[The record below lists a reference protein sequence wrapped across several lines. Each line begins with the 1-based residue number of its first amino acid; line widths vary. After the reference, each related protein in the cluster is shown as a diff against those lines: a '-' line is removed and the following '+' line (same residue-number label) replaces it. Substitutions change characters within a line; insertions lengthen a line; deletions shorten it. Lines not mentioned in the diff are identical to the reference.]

1 MASEKQYIE
10 LFHSVRALLEA
21 NSCQPLNLQRD
32 EALSLLEKKGLP
44 TQKNERYKYI
54 DVQAAFAPDYGLNL
68 KRLPMVEDPYKRFH
82 CNVPNLTTQVV
93 YVVNDV
99 VAQLQNGNTSA
110 AEGVQVMSLCK
121 AEEKMPGFIAQF
133 YHKAA
138 GREYD
143 GVTAL
148 NTLLAQDGLLVYLPA
163 GLKLEHTLQI
173 VSVASAGVDMMS
185 NRRILV
191 VAEEGV
197 EASLLFC
204 DHVEGEHRYLTTQV
218 IEVFAG
224 HQASLDLYAVEETRE
239 NCTRF
244 CNIYVEQQADS
255 KVSYN
260 GITLHT
266 GVSCNRLDMR
276 LLGEGAHAAAAG
288 AVIADGHELA
298 DNNILIHHASP
309 ACTSDML
316 YKYVLDGKATGA
328 WAGKVLVSEGAQK
341 TASEQINANL
351 CASPEARVYSQP
363 MLEIYAD
370 DVKCNHGSTI
380 GKLDE
385 AALFYMRQ
393 RGIEEQEARL
403 LLQHAF
409 VNDVLQRVEIEQLRE
424 RLSHLVDLRFR
435 GQLSRCKGC
444 KMCKLPELK

>member
-1 MASEKQYIE
+1 MASEKQYID

-21 NSCQPLNLQRD
+21 HSCAALNARRD
-32 EALSLLEKKGLP
+32 EALRLLEQYGLP
-44 TQKNERYKYI
+44 TAKTERYKYI
-54 DVQAAFAPDYGLNL
+54 NVQEAFAPDYGLNL
-68 KRLPMVEDPYKRFH
+68 KRLPLVENPYKSFH
-82 CNVPNLTTQVV
+82 CNVPNLSTRLF

-99 VAQLQNGNTSA
+99 VVLPET
-110 AEGVQVMSLCK
+110 AEAESIEGLKVMTLCE
-121 AEEKMPGFIAQF
+121 AEKKMPGFIEQF

-143 GVTAL
+143 GVTSL
-148 NTLLAQDGLLVYLPA
+148 NTLLAQDGILVYLPA

-173 VSVASAGVDMMS
+173 VSVASAGMDMMA

-191 VAEEGV
+191 VAEEDV

-204 DHVEGEHRYLTTQV
+204 DHAEGRQRYLTTQV
-218 IEVFAG
+218 IEVFADCN
-224 HQASLDLYAVEETRE
+224 AKVALYGVEETQE

-244 CNIYVEQQADS
+244 CNLYVEQQAGS

-266 GVSCNRLDMR
+266 GMSCTRADMR
-276 LLGEGAHAAAAG
+276 LLGEEAHAEAAG
-288 AVIADGHELA
+288 AVIADGRELV
-298 DNNILIHHASP
+298 DNNILIHHAAP

-316 YKYVLDGKATGA
+316 YKYVLDGKSVGA
-328 WAGKVLVSEGAQK
+328 WAGKVLVSQGAQK
-341 TASEQINANL
+341 TLSEQINANL
-351 CASPEARVYSQP
+351 CASSEARAYSQP

-380 GKLDE
+380 GKLDD

-393 RGIEEQEARL
+393 RGIEEREARL

-409 VNDVLQRVEIEQLRE
+409 VNDVLQRVEIEQLRD
-424 RLSHLVDLRFR
+424 RLSYLVDLRFR

-444 KMCKLPELK
+444 KMCKLPEVK

>member
-10 LFHSVRALLEA
+10 LLHSVRSLLDA
-21 NSCQPLNLQRD
+21 NSCPTLNSQRD
-32 EALSLLEKKGLP
+32 GALSLLEKKGLP
-44 TQKNERYKYI
+44 TQKSERYKYI

-110 AEGVQVMSLCK
+110 AEGIQVMSLCK
-121 AEEKMPGFIAQF
+121 AEEKMPGFIGQF
-133 YHKAA
+133 YNKAA
-138 GREYD
+138 GKEYD

-148 NTLLAQDGLLVYLPA
+148 NTLLAQDGVLVYLPA
-163 GLKLEHTLQI
+163 GLKMEHPLQI
-173 VSVASAGVDMMS
+173 VCIATAGIDMMA

-191 VAEEGV
+191 VAEDGV

-204 DHVEGEHRYLTTQV
+204 DHVEGEHKYLTTQV
-218 IEVFAG
+218 VEVFAG
-224 HQASLDLYAVEETRE
+224 NQASVDLYAVEETRE

-244 CNIYVEQQADS
+244 CNIYVEQQQGS
-255 KVSYN
+255 KVTYN
-260 GITLHT
+260 GVTLHA
-266 GVSCNRLDMR
+266 GVSCNRIDMR

-316 YKYVLDGKATGA
+316 YKYVLDGKAVGA

-351 CASPEARVYSQP
+351 CASPEARAYSQP

-393 RGIEEQEARL
+393 RGIEEHEARL